1 MRFASLPG
9 GFDRIQR
16 LELSWIRVE
25 DNQLAQS
32 TSIKFGSNRFVCEG
46 DFTILGLNDAGGV
59 VIGAELP
66 PPTQSVWVEF
76 KEGGA
81 FLNADLSDAD
91 GDLVA
96 RIRSN
101 AIEFNKDNR
110 YSVQSFPPK
119 KTPERIVVTNK
130 QGETVIDLSLKENVW
145 EFTGDFY
152 AQAQHIVVT
161 EQGLTLN
168 PQSS

>member
-1 MRFASLPG
+1 M
-9 GFDRIQR
+9 
-16 LELSWIRVE
+16 
-25 DNQLAQS
+25 AQS
-32 TSIKFGSNRFVCEG
+32 TSIKFGSNRFICEG
-46 DFTILGLNDAGGV
+46 DFTIIGLNDAGGV

-66 PPTQSVWVEF
+66 PPTQSVWIEF

-101 AIEFNKDNR
+101 AIEFNKDNF
-110 YSVQSFPPK
+110 YSVQSLPANQI
-119 KTPERIVVTNK
+119 PERIVITNK
-130 QGETVIDLSLKENVW
+130 HGETAINLSLQENVW

-152 AQAQHIVVT
+152 AHGQHIVVT

-168 PQSS
+168 PQSSRA

>member
-1 MRFASLPG
+1 M
-9 GFDRIQR
+9 
-16 LELSWIRVE
+16 E

-32 TSIKFGSNRFVCEG
+32 TNIKFGSNRFICEG
-46 DFTILGLNDAGGV
+46 DFTILGLNDTGGV
-59 VIGAELP
+59 VIGATLP
-66 PPTQSVWVEF
+66 PPTQSVWIEF

-101 AIEFNKDNR
+101 AIEFNKDNF
-110 YSVQSFPPK
+110 YSVQSLPPK
-119 KTPERIVVTNK
+119 QTPERIVVTNK

-168 PQSS
+168 PQSSQA

>member
-1 MRFASLPG
+1 M
-9 GFDRIQR
+9 
-16 LELSWIRVE
+16 
-25 DNQLAQS
+25 AQS

-110 YSVQSFPPK
+110 YSVQSFPPE
-119 KTPERIVVTNK
+119 KTPARIVVTNK
-130 QGETVIDLSLKENVW
+130 QGETVIDLSLKESIW

>member
-1 MRFASLPG
+1 
-9 GFDRIQR
+9 
-16 LELSWIRVE
+16 
-25 DNQLAQS
+25 
-32 TSIKFGSNRFVCEG
+32 VCES
-46 DFTILGLNDAGGV
+46 DFTIIGLNDAGGV

-81 FLNADLSDAD
+81 YLNADLSDAD

-96 RIRSN
+96 RIRNN
-101 AIEFNKDNR
+101 AVEFNKDNL
-110 YSVQSFPPK
+110 YSVQSFPANRVP
-119 KTPERIVVTNK
+119 PERIVITNRH
-130 QGETVIDLSLKENVW
+130 GEMAIELNLKENVW

-152 AQAQHIVVT
+152 AQGQHIVVT

>member
-1 MRFASLPG
+1 
-9 GFDRIQR
+9 
-16 LELSWIRVE
+16 
-25 DNQLAQS
+25 LAQS
-32 TSIKFGSNRFVCEG
+32 TTIKFGSNRFVCEG
-46 DFTILGLNDAGGV
+46 DFTIIGLNDAGGV

-76 KEGGA
+76 KDHGA

-91 GDLVA
+91 GGLIA

-101 AIEFNKDNR
+101 ALEFNKDDF
-110 YSVQSFPPK
+110 YSVQSLPLNQ
-119 KTPERIVVTNK
+119 TPERIVVTNK
-130 QGETVIDLSLKENVW
+130 HGETAIDLSLKENVW

-152 AQAQHIVVT
+152 AHSQHIVVT

-168 PQSS
+168 PQSSQA

>member
-1 MRFASLPG
+1 
-9 GFDRIQR
+9 
-16 LELSWIRVE
+16 VE

-32 TSIKFGSNRFVCEG
+32 TTIKFGSNRFVCEG
-46 DFTILGLNDAGGV
+46 DFTIVGLNDAGGV
-59 VIGAELP
+59 VIGATLP

-91 GDLVA
+91 GGLVA

-101 AIEFNKDNR
+101 AIEFNKDNF
-110 YSVQSFPPK
+110 YSLQSLPPNQIP
-119 KTPERIVVTNK
+119 PERIVVTNK
-130 QGETVIDLSLKENVW
+130 QRETAIDLSLKENVW
-145 EFTGDFY
+145 ELTGDFY
-152 AQAQHIVVT
+152 AQSQHIVVT

-168 PQSS
+168 PQSSQA

>member
-1 MRFASLPG
+1 
-9 GFDRIQR
+9 
-16 LELSWIRVE
+16 VE

-32 TSIKFGSNRFVCEG
+32 TTIKFGSNRFVCEG
-46 DFTILGLNDAGGV
+46 DFTIVGLNDAGGV
-59 VIGAELP
+59 VIGATLP

-91 GDLVA
+91 GGLVA

-101 AIEFNKDNR
+101 AIEFNKDNF
-110 YSVQSFPPK
+110 YSLQSLPPNQIP
-119 KTPERIVVTNK
+119 PERIVVTNK
-130 QGETVIDLSLKENVW
+130 QRETAIDLSLKENVW
-145 EFTGDFY
+145 ELTGDFY
-152 AQAQHIVVT
+152 AQGQHIVVT

-168 PQSS
+168 PQSSQA